1 MPENILPEKVQ
12 QSFFYEAP
20 LRGFNEAV
28 YTDEIIFRYALCL
41 GDKVKVTQIKYKWA
55 EQIRFFATKEVTVL
69 CLL

>member
-41 GDKVKVTQIKYKWA
+41 GDKVKVTQIKYK
-55 EQIRFFATKEVTVL
+55 
-69 CLL
+69 